1 MNLEKHNPVTSTFA
15 PRKKRKDLRTLAR
28 FTERNA
34 TVERHLVLK
43 EAINMRHSNVRRQ
56 GLILLIVLGMLTL
69 FSLLAIS
76 YVVFSG
82 QSRSANFSLARLDFH
97 GMKEAE
103 VIDEAMKQILRGTS
117 DNISAVGPH
126 SLLADMYGHSES
138 SSTNL
143 NNLLFK
149 ARGEGELFAGR
160 FLRIPLSDQ
169 LFTPLRGGIDITS
182 QMASEHD
189 AFTGRVL
196 SFLNGPLA
204 GVSFRIVR
212 SVAAMTGSNA
222 DLQHSLVIDLD
233 EAGPQGAGITAA
245 TAPRLCFDVDGSIT
259 GSITG
264 YQMWINAREL
274 NGLGYG
280 IPHSFDGNNAALTG
294 ASGIELNLQPGL
306 QPNSDM
312 SGDPPLGQILGGQ
325 IGANNSRDLTRRG
338 SAPSDSD
345 EGHDAPDLNDFFLA
359 HTRLP
364 LTIPDPADASVN
376 GLPGQDIIPS
386 FHRAALVNYIINRED
401 LSNTSSFT
409 QDDFV
414 RMLDDIQGACGRP
427 LGISVVNMEG
437 RVPYFSANPYFDG
450 SNPGSAVSTPVLS
463 IDLRGNW
470 SNWGSG
476 SGSNPSPR
484 DRFLSWARMLTGGP
498 WDVDNDGDGIN
509 DSVWVDIDLPL
520 ITSAE
525 GKLLKMMAAYYIE
538 DLDNRLD
545 LNAVGN
551 QVQSTGADFVSNTG
565 ANRNYTLQSTDLP
578 QGFGLGPAETTLRHL
593 FTSDTEWRKFL
604 DARYGGDSTS
614 FASGVVHLPGRG
626 TTTAPFDDMRS
637 QLNGGGQASNAPANS
652 GTRGRRQ
659 NVRHDM
665 LPGLPSAPRGD
676 FAIGFDRMG
685 NPLLL
690 SGTNLLDQGTDDPY
704 ESRLISTSHQDQP
717 FTIAEWERVY
727 RHRDWDRSTYPRRL
741 ENFTPIVNRIGAVTP
756 RSSHTRHVPL
766 AAKSVQPQN
775 DQNISP
781 QISTFREL
789 LDAIGKFRPTPV
801 PVDPVAY
808 AELFPLEFKRA
819 QAMDLNRPFG
829 NGIDDNDNGSI
840 DEPSELLTGDLFNGN
855 NLDLLSAGLQQAAYV
870 VGTAVQRTNVSEFP
884 VLSPLFPIPNNPEN
898 FGYRYGNLD
907 PEYEQFVNQGL
918 SNDTAA
924 RSVANQYHGQQSRQL
939 MARHLYCLAMLLLPD
954 DLAVANRPTPANAT
968 PTPRALTGLERAH
981 TIAQWAVNVIDF
993 RDADHVMTRFAY
1005 DPYPFVEKSG
1015 SYWVPNRDASNTPA
1029 GYVVWGMEQPE
1040 LLLTETGA
1048 THDLRIKDTAED
1060 ASGKKIDSMSNP
1072 DSDYDQYRI
1081 PQGSLFLELMSPRTT
1096 AAPDYQYA
1104 PGTASSLYTTEGG
1117 TRRML
1122 DLGKLTPSNGTTRF
1136 PVWRVAISEPHAYPE
1151 TDTFTPTP
1159 NNIVNGYAKDGADDI
1174 SRHDVSYQLA
1184 VDPTEARRNGLVY
1197 YRRQGTISSTIV
1209 APKIDR
1215 LLWFVNPLNRADMDI
1230 ATAAVGLPITN
1241 PALTDS
1247 QRRARVYFNESTTSP
1262 LLAGGQYLV
1271 VGPRETTYFG
1281 SKTAASTA
1289 HNNEPNDHRIEID
1302 LNNWAE
1308 LYINS
1313 GTPGGSLVP
1322 RPVTAGPTPSPLTR
1336 NIVSML
1342 AVTTPPWNRMGPWA
1356 ETTTRPYPWVGL
1368 NVSEPHPADTG
1379 YYTEPT
1385 HQLNSGNS
1393 AAAAN
1398 GAPGFAD
1405 LPFDAYYDYSSPGG
1419 AHPGSPF
1426 DNLDGTPIK
1435 EHYEEFHPAVPTE
1448 PAGVAAP
1455 GTQLDWCTA
1464 FLQRLADPERPFHST
1479 FNPYITVDWMPID
1492 LTVFSGEDKI
1502 YTDTAKDNEF
1512 EDAEYKFGFR
1522 SKNGSFDASSRGRT
1536 FLSYFTDV
1544 PVENPVSTGAT
1555 PAYFPAELPVDNT
1568 SGSLSVAL
1576 VPRATAAAANFTTLG
1591 YLNSPYE
1598 LSSTPP
1604 PDFIGA
1610 PTQTPA
1616 TLQWNN
1622 RDFASPYELMLVPL
1636 SSPGQLMQEFS
1647 APITPG
1653 AIDAVDHYTDL
1664 EKLNAFSH
1672 LPNFFQEAT
1681 PPPTTTPPTFLRHTY
1696 TLATLLELV
1705 SVPSQ
1710 WSDADKI
1717 IPPASFDYTNGRQ
1730 VALLGPIMPP
1740 YNRLSQMREPGRV
1753 NINTLEEVE
1762 VMRGLEWS
1770 YADTGQRNAPG
1781 VARAFQALKDSRDKS
1796 YITPFGSE
1804 QIPGVKRNT
1813 HLDGRYPTQF
1823 PGAFKSPL
1831 AAGRVTPTRIGG
1843 LLDKAAM
1850 ESPANAGLLRKGLGT
1865 NKPLFTPRERL
1876 VQDGTNP
1883 QTEYLPISRLANLT
1897 TTRSN
1902 VFAVRITIGYF
1913 EFDPTADP
1921 ITGIIPGIGP
1931 EYGWDNG
1938 QSRRHRGFYVIDRS
1952 IPVAFESG
1960 QDLNTANCV
1969 LLRRIVE

>member
-1 MNLEKHNPVTSTFA
+1 
-15 PRKKRKDLRTLAR
+15 
-28 FTERNA
+28 
-34 TVERHLVLK
+34 
-43 EAINMRHSNVRRQ
+43 MRHSNVRRQ

-82 QSRSANFSLARLDFH
+82 QSRSANFSFARRDFH

-126 SLLADMYGHSES
+126 SLLGDFYGHSES

-160 FLRIPLSDQ
+160 FLRVPLSDQ
-169 LFTPLRGGIDITS
+169 SFTPLRGGINITS

-204 GVSFRIVR
+204 GISFRIVR
-212 SVAAMTGSNA
+212 SVATLTGSNA
-222 DLQHSLVIDLD
+222 DLAHSVVIDLD
-233 EAGPQGAGITAA
+233 EAGLEVAGITAV
-245 TAPRLCFDVDGSIT
+245 TARQLCYGT
-259 GSITG
+259 TG

-280 IPHSFDGNNAALTG
+280 IPHNFDGDGVTATLTG
-294 ASGIELNLQPGL
+294 ASGIPLNLQPGL
-306 QPNSDM
+306 QPNSDL
-312 SGDPPLGQILGGQ
+312 SGDPPLGQIIGGQ

-338 SAPSDSD
+338 AAPSDSD
-345 EGHDAPDLNDFFLA
+345 EAYDAPDNNDFFLA

-364 LTIPDPADASVN
+364 LTIPDPANPSVA

-401 LSNTSSFT
+401 LSSTSSFT

-414 RMLDDIQGACGRP
+414 RLLDDIQGACGRP
-427 LGISVVNMEG
+427 LGISVINMEG
-437 RVPYFSANPYFDG
+437 PRSPNSYFSANPYFDG

-463 IDLRGNW
+463 IDLGGSW

-476 SGSNPSPR
+476 TPSPR
-484 DRFLSWARMLTGGP
+484 DKFLNWARMLTGGP

-551 QVQSTGADFVSNTG
+551 QVQSTGTDFVSNTG
-565 ANRNYTLQSTDLP
+565 TNRNYTLQGTDLP
-578 QGFGLGPAETTLRHL
+578 QGFGLGPAEATLRHL
-593 FTSDTEWRKFL
+593 FASDLDWRQFL
-604 DARYGGDSTS
+604 DGRYGGDPAS
-614 FASGVVHLPGRG
+614 FAGGVVHVPGRG
-626 TTTAPFDDMRS
+626 TSSIPFDDLRS
-637 QLNGGGQASNAPANS
+637 QLNGGGQASNAPFNS
-652 GTRGRRQ
+652 GTRSRRQ
-659 NVRHDM
+659 NVRHDL

-676 FAIGFDRMG
+676 FAMGFDRMG

-704 ESRLISTSHQDQP
+704 ESRLMSTPHQDLP
-717 FTIAEWERVY
+717 FTIAEWERIY

-766 AAKSVQPQN
+766 AAKSAQPQS

-781 QISTFREL
+781 QISNFREL

-801 PVDPVAY
+801 PVDRVAY

-840 DEPSELLTGDLFNGN
+840 DEPSEMLTGNLFNGN
-855 NLDLLSAGLQQAAYV
+855 NLDLINAGLQQAAYV
-870 VGTAVQRTNVSEFP
+870 VGTAVQRTNVAEFP
-884 VLSPLFPIPNNPEN
+884 VLSPQFPIPTNPEY
-898 FGYRYGNLD
+898 FGYSYGNLD
-907 PEYEQFVNQGL
+907 PEYENFVNDGL
-918 SNDTAA
+918 NNVAAA
-924 RSVANQYHGQQSRQL
+924 RTIANQHHGQQSRQL

-954 DLAVANRPTPANAT
+954 NLVVAKTPTPADAT
-968 PTPRALTGLERAH
+968 LGPRELTGLARAH
-981 TIAQWAVNVIDF
+981 AIAQWAVNVIDF

-1005 DPYPFVEKSG
+1005 DPNPFVQKGS
-1015 SYWVPNRDASNTPA
+1015 SYWVPNRDGSGSPA

-1060 ASGKKIDSMSNP
+1060 ASGKKVDAMSDP
-1072 DSDYDQYRI
+1072 DPDYDQYRI

-1096 AAPDYQYA
+1096 AAPGYQYA
-1104 PGTASSLYTTEGG
+1104 PGTASSLYTTDGG
-1117 TRRML
+1117 TRRLL
-1122 DLGKLTPSNGTTRF
+1122 DLGKLTPSDGTTIF

-1151 TDTFTPTP
+1151 GETFTPTP
-1159 NNIVNGYAKDGADDI
+1159 NNIVDGNAEEGGNPI

-1184 VDPTEARRNGLVY
+1184 VDPAEANRNGLAY
-1197 YRRQGTISSTIV
+1197 YRRQGVISTTIV

-1215 LLWFVNPLNRADMDI
+1215 LLWFVNPMNLANMDI
-1230 ATAAVGLPITN
+1230 AAAAVGLPS
-1241 PALTDS
+1241 ALTTPSD
-1247 QRRARVYFNESTTSP
+1247 RRARVYFNKSTTSP

-1281 SKTAASTA
+1281 SKTAASTT
-1289 HNNEPNDHRIEID
+1289 HSNEPNDHRID
-1302 LNNWAE
+1302 MLNNWAE

-1313 GTPGGSLVP
+1313 SAPGGSLVP
-1322 RPVTAGPTPSPLTR
+1322 RPMTAGATPSPLTR
-1336 NIVSML
+1336 DIVSML
-1342 AVTTPPWNRMGPWA
+1342 AVTTPPWNRTGPWT

-1385 HQLNSGNS
+1385 RQLNSTNNT
-1393 AAAAN
+1393 AAAN
-1398 GAPGFAD
+1398 GALGFGD

-1426 DNLDGTPIK
+1426 DNVAGTPIR
-1435 EHYEEFHPAVPTE
+1435 EHYLPHHSAVPSQTD
-1448 PAGVAAP
+1448 GVATP

-1492 LTVFSGEDKI
+1492 LTVFSGEDNI
-1502 YTDTAKDNEF
+1502 YNDTEKSDDF
-1512 EDAEYKFGFR
+1512 DAEYKFGFR
-1522 SKNGSFDASSRGRT
+1522 SKNGSFDVTNRGRT
-1536 FLSYFTDV
+1536 FLSYFSDI
-1544 PVENPVSTGAT
+1544 PVENPVPVPPPPS
-1555 PAYFPAELPVDNT
+1555 YFPVELPVDNT
-1568 SGSLSVAL
+1568 SGSLPIAS
-1576 VPRATAAAANFTTLG
+1576 VPRATPGQPNFTTLG
-1591 YLNSPYE
+1591 YLNSAYE
-1598 LSSTPP
+1598 LSTNPP
-1604 PDFIGA
+1604 ADFVGA
-1610 PTQTPA
+1610 PDSLPA
-1616 TLQWNN
+1616 ALQWNN
-1622 RDFASPYELMLVPL
+1622 RDFASPHELMLVPL

-1647 APITPG
+1647 PPLTIAT
-1653 AIDAVDHYTDL
+1653 VNHYQNL
-1664 EKLNAFSH
+1664 QQINAFSH

-1705 SVPSQ
+1705 TVPSQ
-1710 WSDADKI
+1710 WSDADKT

-1730 VALLGPIMPP
+1730 VTLLGPIMPP

-1770 YADTGQRNAPG
+1770 YLETGQRNAPG
-1781 VARAFQALKDSRDKS
+1781 VSMAFQLLKDSRDKS
-1796 YITPFGSE
+1796 YRTPLGTE
-1804 QIPGVKRNT
+1804 QITGNKRNK

-1823 PGAFKSPL
+1823 PGVFKSSL
-1831 AAGRVTPTRIGG
+1831 AAGRVTPTRIEGI
-1843 LLDKAAM
+1843 LDGAAM
-1850 ESPANAGLLRKGLGT
+1850 ESPANAGLLRKNPQTGI
-1865 NKPLFTPRERL
+1865 NKPLFFPRGNL
-1876 VQDGTNP
+1876 VTDPTNP
-1883 QTEYLPISRLANLT
+1883 QTEYLPFSRLANLT

-1913 EFDPTADP
+1913 EFDPTS
-1921 ITGIIPGIGP
+1921 GIGP

-1952 IPVAFESG
+1952 IPVAFEAG
-1960 QDLNTANCV
+1960 KDLNTANCV
-1969 LLRRIVE
+1969 LVRRIIE